1 VIINTKKIT
10 LDIIK
15 NENIIKIEN
24 KRRRNLMK
32 TEIAEVFMNPVRQR
46 IIQYLL
52 VHEKGTVK
60 EIKKALPDVPSASL
74 YRHIKILNDN
84 AFIIV
89 IGENK
94 IRGTVE
100 NVYQLNREALEVDD
114 ENGTA
119 VQMSLLS
126 LCATFAKYFSAG
138 NANPKKDLL
147 MLTSCTLT
155 LTDEE
160 FIKFLTEL
168 NEVATKYMS
177 KPIAETS
184 VSRQITLVSSPVDK
198 TQIVNEP
205 DAETQS

>member
-1 VIINTKKIT
+1 MK
-10 LDIIK
+10 D
-15 NENIIKIEN
+15 
-24 KRRRNLMK
+24 K
-32 TEIAEVFMNPVRQR
+32 TEIAEVFMSSVRQR

-60 EIKKALPDVPSASL
+60 EIKKELPDVPSASL
-74 YRHIKILNDN
+74 YRHIKILNDS
-84 AFIIV
+84 AFVIV
-89 IGENK
+89 VEENR

-100 NVYQLNREALEVDD
+100 NVYSLNREVLEVDD

-126 LCATFAKYFSAG
+126 LCAAFVKYFSSGHAD
-138 NANPKKDLL
+138 PRKDLL
-147 MLTSCTLT
+147 MLTGCTLT

-177 KPIAETS
+177 IPVTETS
-184 VSRQITLVSSPVDK
+184 VSRQITLVSSPVDL
-198 TQIVNEP
+198 
-205 DAETQS
+205 

>member
-1 VIINTKKIT
+1 
-10 LDIIK
+10 
-15 NENIIKIEN
+15 
-24 KRRRNLMK
+24 MK
-32 TEIAEVFMNPVRQR
+32 AEIAEVVMNPVRQR

-60 EIKKALPDVPSASL
+60 EIKKELPDVPSASL
-74 YRHIKILNDN
+74 YRHIKILNDS

-89 IGENK
+89 VEENR

-100 NVYQLNREALEVDD
+100 NVYSLNREVLEVDD

-126 LCATFAKYFSAG
+126 LCAAFAKYFSSGHAD
-138 NANPKKDLL
+138 PRKDLL
-147 MLTSCTLT
+147 MLTGCTLT

-177 KPIAETS
+177 IPVTETS
-184 VSRQITLVSSPVDK
+184 VSRQITLVSSPVDL
-198 TQIVNEP
+198 
-205 DAETQS
+205 

>member
-1 VIINTKKIT
+1 M
-10 LDIIK
+10 
-15 NENIIKIEN
+15 E
-24 KRRRNLMK
+24 

-60 EIKKALPDVPSASL
+60 EIKKELPDVPSASL
-74 YRHIKILNDN
+74 YRHIKILNDS
-84 AFIIV
+84 AFVIV
-89 IGENK
+89 VEENR

-100 NVYQLNREALEVDD
+100 NVYSLNREVLEVDD

-126 LCATFAKYFSAG
+126 LCAAFVKYFSSGHAD
-138 NANPKKDLL
+138 PRKDLL
-147 MLTSCTLT
+147 MLTGCTLT

-177 KPIAETS
+177 IPVTETS
-184 VSRQITLVSSPVDK
+184 VSRQITLVSSPVDL
-198 TQIVNEP
+198 
-205 DAETQS
+205 

>member
-1 VIINTKKIT
+1 
-10 LDIIK
+10 
-15 NENIIKIEN
+15 
-24 KRRRNLMK
+24 MK

-60 EIKKALPDVPSASL
+60 EIKKELPDVPSASL
-74 YRHIKILNDN
+74 YRHIKILNDSE
-84 AFIIV
+84 FIIV
-89 IGENK
+89 VEENR

-100 NVYQLNREALEVDD
+100 NVYSLNREALEVDD

-126 LCATFAKYFSAG
+126 LCAAFAKYFSSGHAD
-138 NANPKKDLL
+138 PRKDLL

-160 FIKFLTEL
+160 FMKFLTEL

-177 KPIAETS
+177 IPVTETS
-184 VSRQITLVSSPVDK
+184 VSRQITLVSSPVDL
-198 TQIVNEP
+198 
-205 DAETQS
+205 

>member
-1 VIINTKKIT
+1 MWAAFCHA
-10 LDIIK
+10 D
-15 NENIIKIEN
+15 
-24 KRRRNLMK
+24 
-32 TEIAEVFMNPVRQR
+32 F
-46 IIQYLL
+46 
-52 VHEKGTVK
+52 
-60 EIKKALPDVPSASL
+60 
-74 YRHIKILNDN
+74 KILNDS

-89 IGENK
+89 VEENR

-100 NVYQLNREALEVDD
+100 NVYSLNREALEVDD

-126 LCATFAKYFSAG
+126 LCAAFAKYFSSGHAD
-138 NANPKKDLL
+138 PRKDLL

-177 KPIAETS
+177 IPVTETS
-184 VSRQITLVSSPVDK
+184 VSRQITLVSSPVDL
-198 TQIVNEP
+198 
-205 DAETQS
+205 

>member
-1 VIINTKKIT
+1 
-10 LDIIK
+10 
-15 NENIIKIEN
+15 
-24 KRRRNLMK
+24 MK

-60 EIKKALPDVPSASL
+60 EIKKELPDVPSASL
-74 YRHIKILNDN
+74 YRHIKILNDS
-84 AFIIV
+84 ALIIV
-89 IGENK
+89 VEENR

-100 NVYQLNREALEVDD
+100 NVYSLNREALEVDD

-126 LCATFAKYFSAG
+126 LCAAFAKYFSSGHAD
-138 NANPKKDLL
+138 PRKDLL

-177 KPIAETS
+177 IPVTETS
-184 VSRQITLVSSPVDK
+184 VSRQITLVSSPVDL
-198 TQIVNEP
+198 
-205 DAETQS
+205 

>member
-1 VIINTKKIT
+1 
-10 LDIIK
+10 
-15 NENIIKIEN
+15 
-24 KRRRNLMK
+24 MK
-32 TEIAEVFMNPVRQR
+32 AEIAEVVMNPVRQR

-60 EIKKALPDVPSASL
+60 EIKKELSDVPSASL
-74 YRHIKILNDN
+74 YRHIKILNDS

-89 IGENK
+89 VEENR

-100 NVYQLNREALEVDD
+100 NVYSLNREVLEVDD

-126 LCATFAKYFSAG
+126 LCAAFAKYFSSGHAD
-138 NANPKKDLL
+138 PRKDLL
-147 MLTSCTLT
+147 MLTGCT

-177 KPIAETS
+177 IPVTETS
-184 VSRQITLVSSPVDK
+184 VSRQITLVSSPVDL
-198 TQIVNEP
+198 
-205 DAETQS
+205 

>member
-1 VIINTKKIT
+1 
-10 LDIIK
+10 
-15 NENIIKIEN
+15 
-24 KRRRNLMK
+24 MK
-32 TEIAEVFMNPVRQR
+32 AEIAEVVMNPVRQR

-60 EIKKALPDVPSASL
+60 EIKKELPDVPSASL
-74 YRHIKILNDN
+74 YRHIKILNDS
-84 AFIIV
+84 AFVIV
-89 IGENK
+89 VEENR

-100 NVYQLNREALEVDD
+100 NVYSLNREVLEVDD

-126 LCATFAKYFSAG
+126 LCAAFVKYFSSGHAD
-138 NANPKKDLL
+138 PRKDLL
-147 MLTSCTLT
+147 MLTGCTLT

-177 KPIAETS
+177 IPVTETS
-184 VSRQITLVSSPVDK
+184 VSRQITLVSSPVDL
-198 TQIVNEP
+198 
-205 DAETQS
+205 

>member
-1 VIINTKKIT
+1 
-10 LDIIK
+10 
-15 NENIIKIEN
+15 
-24 KRRRNLMK
+24 MK
-32 TEIAEVFMNPVRQR
+32 TEIADVFMNPVRQR

-89 IGENK
+89 VGENI

-126 LCATFAKYFSAG
+126 LCAAFAKYFSSG

-177 KPIAETS
+177 KPVTETS
-184 VSRQITLVSSPVDK
+184 VSRQVTLVSSPVDK
-198 TQIVNEP
+198 PQIVNEP

>member
-1 VIINTKKIT
+1 
-10 LDIIK
+10 
-15 NENIIKIEN
+15 
-24 KRRRNLMK
+24 MK

-100 NVYQLNREALEVDD
+100 KVYQLNREALEVDD

-126 LCATFAKYFSAG
+126 LCAAFAKYFSSG

-160 FIKFLTEL
+160 FIEFLTEL

>member
-1 VIINTKKIT
+1 
-10 LDIIK
+10 
-15 NENIIKIEN
+15 
-24 KRRRNLMK
+24 MK
-32 TEIAEVFMNPVRQR
+32 TEIAEVFMNPIRQR

-60 EIKKALPDVPSASL
+60 EIKKELPDVPSASL
-74 YRHIKILNDN
+74 YRHIKILNDS

-89 IGENK
+89 VEENR

-100 NVYQLNREALEVDD
+100 NVYSLNREALEVDD
-114 ENGTA
+114 ENGTV

-126 LCATFAKYFSAG
+126 LCAAFAKYFSSGHAD
-138 NANPKKDLL
+138 PRKDLL

-160 FIKFLTEL
+160 FIKFLTEM

-177 KPIAETS
+177 KPVTKTS
-184 VSRQITLVSSPVDK
+184 VSRQITLVSSPVDL
-198 TQIVNEP
+198 
-205 DAETQS
+205 

>member
-1 VIINTKKIT
+1 
-10 LDIIK
+10 
-15 NENIIKIEN
+15 
-24 KRRRNLMK
+24 MK

-52 VHEKGTVK
+52 VHKKGTVK
-60 EIKKALPDVPSASL
+60 EIKKELPDVPSASL
-74 YRHIKILNDN
+74 YRHIKILNDS

-89 IGENK
+89 VEENR

-100 NVYQLNREALEVDD
+100 NVYSLNREALEVDD
-114 ENGTA
+114 ENGTV

-126 LCATFAKYFSAG
+126 LCAAFAKYFSSGHAD
-138 NANPKKDLL
+138 PRKDLL

-160 FIKFLTEL
+160 FIKFLTEM

-177 KPIAETS
+177 KPVTKTS
-184 VSRQITLVSSPVDK
+184 VSRQITLVSLPVDL
-198 TQIVNEP
+198 
-205 DAETQS
+205 

>member
-1 VIINTKKIT
+1 
-10 LDIIK
+10 
-15 NENIIKIEN
+15 
-24 KRRRNLMK
+24 MK
-32 TEIAEVFMNPVRQR
+32 TEIADVFMNPVRQR

-89 IGENK
+89 VGENK

-126 LCATFAKYFSAG
+126 LCAAFAKYFSSG

-147 MLTSCTLT
+147 MLTSCALT

-168 NEVATKYMS
+168 NEVTTKYMS
-177 KPIAETS
+177 KPVAETS

-198 TQIVNEP
+198 PQIVNEP

>member
-1 VIINTKKIT
+1 
-10 LDIIK
+10 
-15 NENIIKIEN
+15 
-24 KRRRNLMK
+24 MK
-32 TEIAEVFMNPVRQR
+32 AEIAEVVMNPVRQR

-60 EIKKALPDVPSASL
+60 EIKKELSDVPSASL
-74 YRHIKILNDN
+74 YRHIKILNDS

-89 IGENK
+89 VEENR

-100 NVYQLNREALEVDD
+100 NVYSLNREVLEVDD

-126 LCATFAKYFSAG
+126 LCAAFAKYFSSGHAD
-138 NANPKKDLL
+138 PRKDLL
-147 MLTSCTLT
+147 MLTGCTLT

-177 KPIAETS
+177 IPVTETS
-184 VSRQITLVSSPVDK
+184 VSRQITLVSSPVDL
-198 TQIVNEP
+198 
-205 DAETQS
+205 

>member
-1 VIINTKKIT
+1 
-10 LDIIK
+10 
-15 NENIIKIEN
+15 
-24 KRRRNLMK
+24 MK

-52 VHEKGTVK
+52 VHKKGTVK
-60 EIKKALPDVPSASL
+60 EIKNELPDVPSASL
-74 YRHIKILNDN
+74 YRHIKILNDS

-89 IGENK
+89 VEENR

-100 NVYQLNREALEVDD
+100 NVYSLNREALEVDD
-114 ENGTA
+114 ENGTV

-126 LCATFAKYFSAG
+126 LCAAFAKYFSSGHAD
-138 NANPKKDLL
+138 PRKDLL

-160 FIKFLTEL
+160 FIKFLTEM

-177 KPIAETS
+177 KPVTKTS
-184 VSRQITLVSSPVDK
+184 VSRQITLVSSPVDL
-198 TQIVNEP
+198 
-205 DAETQS
+205 

>member
-1 VIINTKKIT
+1 
-10 LDIIK
+10 
-15 NENIIKIEN
+15 
-24 KRRRNLMK
+24 MK
-32 TEIAEVFMNPVRQR
+32 AEIAEVFMNPVRQR

-60 EIKKALPDVPSASL
+60 EIKKELSDVPSASL
-74 YRHIKILNDN
+74 YRHIKILNDS

-89 IGENK
+89 VEENR

-100 NVYQLNREALEVDD
+100 NVYSLNREVLEVDD

-126 LCATFAKYFSAG
+126 LCAAFAKYFSSGHAD
-138 NANPKKDLL
+138 PRKDLL
-147 MLTSCTLT
+147 MLTGCTLT

-177 KPIAETS
+177 IPVTETS
-184 VSRQITLVSSPVDK
+184 VSRQITLVSSPVDL
-198 TQIVNEP
+198 
-205 DAETQS
+205 

>member
-1 VIINTKKIT
+1 MEKE
-10 LDIIK
+10 LA
-15 NENIIKIEN
+15 
-24 KRRRNLMK
+24 
-32 TEIAEVFMNPVRQR
+32 EIFMNPVRQR

-60 EIKKALPDVPSASL
+60 EMKKELSDIPSASL
-74 YRHIKILNDN
+74 YRHIKILNDHELL
-84 AFIIV
+84 V
-89 IGENK
+89 VVDENR

-100 NVYQLNREALEVDD
+100 NVYQLNKAALEVED

-126 LCATFAKYFSAG
+126 LCASFAKYFSSG
-138 NANPKKDLL
+138 HANPRKDLL

-168 NEVATKYMS
+168 NEVATKYMA
-177 KPIAETS
+177 KPIMEKSA
-184 VSRQITLVSSPVDK
+184 SRQITLVSSPVDL
-198 TQIVNEP
+198 
-205 DAETQS
+205 

>member
-1 VIINTKKIT
+1 
-10 LDIIK
+10 
-15 NENIIKIEN
+15 
-24 KRRRNLMK
+24 MK

-60 EIKKALPDVPSASL
+60 EIKKELPDVPSASL
-74 YRHIKILNDN
+74 YRHVKILNDS

-89 IGENK
+89 VEENR

-100 NVYQLNREALEVDD
+100 NVYSLNREALEVDD

-126 LCATFAKYFSAG
+126 LCAAFAKYFSSGHAD
-138 NANPKKDLL
+138 PRKDLL

-177 KPIAETS
+177 IPVTETS
-184 VSRQITLVSSPVDK
+184 VSRQITLVSSPVDL
-198 TQIVNEP
+198 
-205 DAETQS
+205 

>member
-1 VIINTKKIT
+1 
-10 LDIIK
+10 
-15 NENIIKIEN
+15 
-24 KRRRNLMK
+24 MK
-32 TEIAEVFMNPVRQR
+32 TEIAEVFMNPVRQK

-60 EIKKALPDVPSASL
+60 EIKKELSDVPSASL
-74 YRHIKILNDN
+74 YRHIKILNDSE
-84 AFIIV
+84 FIIV
-89 IGENK
+89 VEENR

-100 NVYQLNREALEVDD
+100 NVYSLNREALEVDD

-126 LCATFAKYFSAG
+126 LCAAFAKYFSSGHAD
-138 NANPKKDLL
+138 PRKDLL

-177 KPIAETS
+177 IPVTETS
-184 VSRQITLVSSPVDK
+184 VSRQITLVSSPVDL
-198 TQIVNEP
+198 
-205 DAETQS
+205 